1 MIKKNKELNFKQEIK
16 NYLELPYSFTVAKDT
31 DEDEEEYFYALVN
44 ELPGCV
50 SDGKTPEEALK
61 NIKDAMYDWIE
72 TALIN
77 GERIPEPNKCSGKFS
92 VRIPPSLHQDLINK
106 SNREG
111 VSINQLVTSAISRA
125 VGF

>member
-1 MIKKNKELNFKQEIK
+1 MTKRTKELKQAIEK
-16 NYLELPYSFTVAKDT
+16 YLELPYTFTVAKDT
-31 DEDEEEYFYALVN
+31 DGDCEPYFYAQVN

-50 SDGKTPEEALK
+50 SDGKTAEEALR
-61 NIKDAMYDWIE
+61 NIKDSMYDWIE

-77 GERIPEPNKCSGKFS
+77 GDRVPEPNQCSGKFS

-106 SNREG
+106 THREG
-111 VSINQLVTSAISRA
+111 VSINQFITTAIARA